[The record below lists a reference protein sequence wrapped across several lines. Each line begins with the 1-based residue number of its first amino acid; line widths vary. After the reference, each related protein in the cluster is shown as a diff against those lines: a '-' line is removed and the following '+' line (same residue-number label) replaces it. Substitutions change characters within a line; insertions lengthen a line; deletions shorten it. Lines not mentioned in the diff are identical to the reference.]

1 MNRKNKREKKQ
12 TRCRNAWKFACP
24 QAGILHADASFTVEA
39 ALLMTII
46 VPVLIALLITGFF
59 LHDQGYLQGTATEL
73 CAMQSNLRLYDDA
86 ASQTEKVRK
95 HRLKQGTLWSRNLSG
110 AVQSSEEKAGAD
122 MDGTFPLP
130 GLTGALLPGDLTD
143 MSAHWDRRMYDPA
156 PLIRKIRAAKH
167 LIDDLAF

>member
-1 MNRKNKREKKQ
+1 MFKL
-12 TRCRNAWKFACP
+12 APSILAADFARL
-24 QAGILHADASFTVEA
+24 GDEVA
-39 ALLMTII
+39 AI
-46 VPVLIALLITGFF
+46 
-59 LHDQGYLQGTATEL
+59 
-73 CAMQSNLRLYDDA
+73 
-86 ASQTEKVRK
+86 
-95 HRLKQGTLWSRNLSG
+95 
-110 AVQSSEEKAGAD
+110 EKAGAD